1 MGSDIRFMEVFMS
14 LLGWYS
20 LIICLLLPLQ
30 SIILNAQ
37 TEPLSGYHLTKKITL
52 GGEGGWDYL
61 TLDANARRLYI
72 SRSSHVIVLDA
83 DSGKIVGDIPNTA
96 GVHGIALVSEL
107 NRGFTSNGRA
117 STVTVFDLR
126 TLRVL
131 NQIPVGKNPDAI
143 IYDPASKRIFT
154 FNGASRD
161 VTAIDPKS
169 ETIVSTVPLDSR
181 PEFAV
186 PDGKGHVYVNMEDK
200 SMVAELDSLK
210 LTVEARWPLAPGE
223 RPTGIAMDRQHR
235 RLFVGCAN
243 KLMVIMNADNGHVIS
258 TLPIGSGVDATAF
271 DEETS
276 LAFSSNGDGS
286 LTVIHEDSPDRFS
299 VIENVATQKGART
312 MALDPKNHSIYLVTA
327 EFGPPPSPTPDKP
340 HPRPSIVPGS
350 FILLVVSRTV
360 S

>member
-1 MGSDIRFMEVFMS
+1 MV
-14 LLGWYS
+14 Y
-20 LIICLLLPLQ
+20 
-30 SIILNAQ
+30 
-37 TEPLSGYHLTKKITL
+37 
-52 GGEGGWDYL
+52 
-61 TLDANARRLYI
+61 
-72 SRSSHVIVLDA
+72 
-83 DSGKIVGDIPNTA
+83 
-96 GVHGIALVSEL
+96 
-107 NRGFTSNGRA
+107 GRD
-117 STVTVFDLR
+117 STVTVFDLK

-186 PDGKGHVYVNMEDK
+186 SDGKGHVYVNMEDR
-200 SMVAELDSLK
+200 SMVAELDSLR